1 MNFSDAI
8 NADERGYGRLIEA
21 ELTEKG
27 HGRARSLRKND
38 RSSGPLQEI

>member
-21 ELTEKG
+21 ELTEKVMG
-27 HGRARSLRKND
+27 AHALCEK
-38 RSSGPLQEI
+38 